1 MDMDLAH
8 ARIIRLVAAKDY
20 RAFLRSVVAEEG
32 KERGYKKRLAD
43 QAGCQPAYLSQILA
57 GNVELTPEQA
67 DRLCAFWQLPE
78 LESEIF
84 LSLVDQG
91 RAGSPGLRARLE
103 AKLQSLKEQW
113 RKQDATFQQPE
124 LSASDR
130 ALLYYS
136 RWTYTAVHVL
146 LSIPGLRTA
155 EALAKHL
162 SLSKTEIMDALER
175 LEQIGL
181 VAKEAGKWQIKQMNL
196 HAPQGAAA
204 ADIHHRNWRVE
215 ALGLAE
221 AGAKTAVRY
230 TSVHTLSEGDLKKV
244 REILDQ
250 AIRATRDVITPSPE
264 EKGACLLIDYFELG

>member
-1 MDMDLAH
+1 MDQAH
-8 ARIIRLVAAKDY
+8 ARISRLIQAKDY
-20 RAFLRSVVAEEG
+20 RAFLKAIVAEEG
-32 KERGYKKRLAD
+32 KERGYRKLLAT
-43 QAGCQPAYLSQILA
+43 QAGCQPAYLSQILS

-67 DRLCAFWQLPE
+67 DRLCAFWAFPE
-78 LESEIF
+78 LEAEIF
-84 LSLVDQG
+84 LTLVHQG
-91 RAGSPGLRARLE
+91 RAGSPSLRARLG
-103 AKLQSLKEQW
+103 AKLQALKDQW

-146 LSIPGLRTA
+146 LTIPGLRTP

-162 SLSKTEIMDALER
+162 ALSKTEIIDALER

-181 VAKEAGKWQIKQMNL
+181 VAKESGNKWTVKQMSL

-215 ALGLAE
+215 ALGIAE

-230 TSVHTLSEGDLKKV
+230 TSVHTLSEADLKKV
-244 REILDQ
+244 RGILDQ